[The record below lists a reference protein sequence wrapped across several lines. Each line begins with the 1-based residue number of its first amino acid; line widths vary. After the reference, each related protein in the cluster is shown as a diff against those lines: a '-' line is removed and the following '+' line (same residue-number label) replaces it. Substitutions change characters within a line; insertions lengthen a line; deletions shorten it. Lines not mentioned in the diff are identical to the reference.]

1 MTAADRKLREAAYF
15 RAIGDAGL
23 LHAATKPWTDPDCAQ
38 YLQELGSVLALCPPP
53 PGRLLDIG
61 CGAGWTSALFA
72 QRGYQVDGIDL
83 SPEAIAFAIQYHHQ
97 AGVQFQVHDFD
108 DPIGNPASYDIAVFF
123 DSLHH
128 SVDEV
133 NPLRLAFDALR
144 PGGVCIVCEPGKG
157 HADAVT
163 SRDAMSGHGVTE
175 RDMTPPMVV
184 AAASKVGFTGAE
196 VFPHPQ
202 RFIAPAY
209 RLRNPNG
216 STKQW
221 LLRRPGIAALRAWY
235 AATLERRRWGLVK
248 LTK

>member
-15 RAIGDAGL
+15 REIGDAGV

-38 YLQELGSVLALCPPP
+38 YLQELGSVLALFPPP

-83 SPEAIAFAIQYHHQ
+83 SPEAIAFAGRFHDQPGLHFE
-97 AGVQFQVHDFD
+97 VQDFD
-108 DPIGNPASYDIAVFF
+108 DPVRNPASYDIAVFF

-128 SVDEV
+128 SVDEIH
-133 NPLRLAFDALR
+133 PLRLAFEALR

-157 HADAVT
+157 HADAET
-163 SRDAMSGHGVTE
+163 SREAVAGHGVTE
-175 RDMTPPMVV
+175 RDMTPPMV
-184 AAASKVGFTGAE
+184 AAAARKVGFGDVE

-202 RFIAPAY
+202 RFIVPVY
-209 RLRNPNG
+209 RSRNANG
-216 STKQW
+216 STRQR
-221 LLRRPGIAALRAWY
+221 LLRRPSIAALRAWY
-235 AATLERRRWGLVK
+235 AASLERRHWGLVK